1 MQKVAL
7 FNHKGGVGKTTLTV
21 NLANAF
27 ADTGRKVLLVDA
39 DPQCNM
45 SSFFLNEAD
54 LDGMLARSEIPGS
67 GQTVWSAI
75 KPVVDGRGGI
85 RPIAGVKCYTDK
97 EIYLLPGDVQL
108 AEYEE
113 VLSSAWSECF
123 QGRTRGYDITTALSR
138 LVNRAGVQFDADVC
152 FYDVGPNVGALNRSV
167 LLDCDYFITPV
178 GSDLFS
184 LRALTT
190 VGRAISKWIREWTV
204 IKNNAPEAQRET
216 LFSGR
221 PTFMGYVSS
230 AYKINTGRSSTDPHA
245 NWERMI
251 APRVRD
257 KVVRELAGLGDDLVP
272 QGTSNKIGGIK
283 NFHSLAPEAQVYGLA
298 IYELRGKVN
307 SGYNDQIT
315 EARDQFLELAR
326 EMIRRSDIE

>member
-1 MQKVAL
+1 MQKIAL

-27 ADTGRKVLLVDA
+27 ADTGRRVLLVDA

-45 SSFFLNEAD
+45 SSFFMNESD
-54 LDGMLARSEIPGS
+54 LDSMLAKSESPGL
-67 GQTVWSAI
+67 GETVWSGI

-85 RPIAGVKCYTDK
+85 KPIAGFKPYSSK

-138 LVNRAGVQFDADVC
+138 LCSRAIKQFEADVC
-152 FYDVGPNVGALNRSV
+152 FYDVGPNVGALNRAV

-190 VGRAISKWIREWTV
+190 VGRAVGKWIRDWSTIRSV
-204 IKNNAPEAQRET
+204 ASDSVKEA
-216 LFSGR
+216 LPKGR
-221 PTFMGYVSS
+221 PVFMGYISS
-230 AYKINTGRSSTDPHA
+230 AYKVNTGRSSTDPHA
-245 NWERMI
+245 NWEKMI

-257 KVVRELAGLGDDLVP
+257 KVVKELSAISGDLVP
-272 QGTSNKIGGIK
+272 HGVPNKIGGVK
-283 NFHSLAPEAQVYGLA
+283 NFHSLAPEAQAWGLA
-298 IYELRGKVN
+298 IGDLRGKVN
-307 SGYNDQIT
+307 SGYNDQVSEANGQFQEIT
-315 EARDQFLELAR
+315 R
-326 EMIRRSDIE
+326 EIIRRSLIE